1 MQIVISLPTK
11 PKIISKEGN
20 IAIFEIEN
28 LYPGYGITLGNALRR
43 VLLSS
48 LPGAAITIV
57 KINNLP
63 HEFSTIPYVLENVI
77 EILLNLKHIR
87 FRIYSDEPQ
96 IAYIRAKGEKIITVA
111 DIETPAQLEAINKD
125 LVIATLTDKKA
136 SLEIE
141 MQVEKGLGYVSAEEI
156 KKSKVDIGTFVLDA
170 AFSPVKNVSYDVE
183 NMRVGDRT
191 DYNKLRLKIETDGT
205 ITPQEAYQKA
215 VSILVKQFQEIL
227 SFYELESSEI
237 EKEKIIQ
244 EKGDDISNLKI
255 NDLAGLSA
263 RTINALT
270 KANIK
275 TLEKLLKKDEE
286 SLKEI
291 KGLGQKGVKEIINSL
306 EKLNLKFK
314 K

>member
-156 KKSKVDIGTFVLDA
+156 KKSKVDIGTFMLDA

-237 EKEKIIQ
+237 EEKKIIQ